1 CCWSARAVPCGWPA
15 GTGRPGR
22 TPDRARRTRHGPG
35 GGGGG
40 DGDGDGAEHGGRG
53 AAARGPAARRGGR
66 PARRHA
72 LPGRGG
78 PGRHGLLGGR
88 RRPRGDRRRVRPV
101 PAHPAG
107 GGTAGALPVRGARR
121 DGDRGA
127 NAEADAALRVAG
139 HTVEPLPA
147 ERTGGRLSVL
157 TGTRLEG
164 DSGLLTR
171 FGSPPA
177 RTLAFTVGKVGTS
190 PVRDPVFR
198 VGTSRGVHAPQWQD
212 LPWRGT
218 VEPGG
223 TARVGLPVEL
233 AAGAHGDCT
242 VTVTYGG
249 RI

>member
-1 CCWSARAVPCGWPA
+1 M
-15 GTGRPGR
+15 
-22 TPDRARRTRHGPG
+22 
-35 GGGGG
+35 
-40 DGDGDGAEHGGRG
+40 
-53 AAARGPAARRGGR
+53 
-66 PARRHA
+66 
-72 LPGRGG
+72 
-78 PGRHGLLGGR
+78 
-88 RRPRGDRRRVRPV
+88 
-101 PAHPAG
+101 
-107 GGTAGALPVRGARR
+107 
-121 DGDRGA
+121 
-127 NAEADAALRVAG
+127 
-139 HTVEPLPA
+139 EPLPA

-177 RTLAFTVGKVGTS
+177 RTLAFTVGNVGTS

-249 RI
+249 RILAEEPWTEPRPWGVTLFWTLTALVVPAALHHAGLTLLDRLRRRTPRGPGPGEPARFPQLSLRIRRCVCSDDHEAYNVASFA